1 MARPE
6 RTDVRARHYLLSGDH
21 SPLWGRGHRPAGVF
35 WLSGEEI
42 LHKERRDFGRRQNRG
57 VRKICR
63 RRKTKVSRP
72 LLFNRAE
79 RVLIVKR
86 IGVLEECSEAERS
99 QNDNLL
105 IPLAHKGKSS
115 DSSAG

>member
-1 MARPE
+1 M
-6 RTDVRARHYLLSGDH
+6 
-21 SPLWGRGHRPAGVF
+21 
-35 WLSGEEI
+35 
-42 LHKERRDFGRRQNRG
+42 HKERRDFGRRQNRG

-79 RVLIVKR
+79 RVLTVKR
-86 IGVLEECSEAERS
+86 IDVLEECSEAERS